1 MDDWNVIVTVYQDRR
16 SFRRA
21 LNLLRPLGEVAPSA
35 FHNVL
40 LMRVESIEGFL
51 RDFSAIVSAEPGI
64 LNDISRVVPV
74 TETFSFRDQK
84 EFEESL
90 SRIALAWLPMLMGRS
105 FHVRMHRRGLKAMLQ
120 SPTEERFLD
129 EVLLAG
135 LKDAQSVGRIS
146 FDDPDVV
153 IDVESL
159 GHRAGVALWTREDRA
174 RFPFLKLD

>member
-21 LNLLRPLGEVAPSA
+21 LNLLRPLGEIAPSA

-40 LMRVESIEGFL
+40 LMRVESIDGFL
-51 RDFSAIVSAEPGI
+51 RDFSAMIAAEPGI

-74 TETFSFRDQK
+74 RETFGFRDQK
-84 EFEESL
+84 DFQESL
-90 SRIALAWLPMLMGRS
+90 RRIALGWLPRLMGRS
-105 FHVRMHRRGLKAMLQ
+105 FHVRMHRRGLKSVLQ

-129 EVLLAG
+129 EVLFAA
-135 LKDAQSVGRIS
+135 LKDAQAPGRIS

-159 GHRAGVALWTREDRA
+159 GHRAGVALWTREDLA
-174 RFPFLKLD
+174 RFPFLKID